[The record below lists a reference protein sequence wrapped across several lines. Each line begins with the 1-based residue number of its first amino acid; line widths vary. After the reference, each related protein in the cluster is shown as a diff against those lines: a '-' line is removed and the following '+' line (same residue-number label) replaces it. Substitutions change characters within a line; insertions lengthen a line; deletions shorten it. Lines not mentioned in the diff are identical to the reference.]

1 MTQQVIEIGGM
12 TCGHCMSR
20 VRDTLTTIPGVTV
33 DRMKVGQATVSFD
46 ESATDAATIEKAIE
60 KAIEDAGYDVLQ
72 TS

>member
-20 VRDTLTTIPGVTV
+20 VREALSALPGVTV
-33 DRMKVGQATVSFD
+33 DRMKVGQATVTFD
-46 ESATDAATIEKAIE
+46 EGAIDAATIAQT
-60 KAIEDAGYDVLQ
+60 IEDAGYDVLQ

>member
-20 VRDTLTTIPGVTV
+20 VREALSALPGVTV
-33 DRMKVGQATVSFD
+33 DRMKVGQATVTFD
-46 ESATDAATIEKAIE
+46 ESATDAATIEQ
-60 KAIEDAGYDVLQ
+60 AIEDAGYDVLQ

>member
-20 VRDTLTTIPGVTV
+20 VRDALTAIPGVTV

-60 KAIEDAGYDVLQ
+60 DAGYDVLQ